1 MLRDPAVKWF
11 KERLLKKGTTRKTWK
26 IFAWR
31 EIVFHRSSDMESVE
45 KEIKSLLS

>member
-1 MLRDPAVKWF
+1 LSDPAVRWW
-11 KERLLKKGTTRKTWK
+11 KEHLLKKSTNRKTWK

-31 EIVFHRSSDMESVE
+31 EILFHTSTDMENVE